1 MLFSNEIGRHV
12 VVYKPDHEKMDY
24 DGIIG
29 YWSGDYYETMRR
41 FNWDL
46 ARMLKYTTKFKEFVF
61 SDVGYGFNDI
71 FNEVSSYKDDE
82 WKTDICYGDLISI
95 DDIFYFV
102 DQNDNSVV
110 ELGKVRKK
118 VCI

>member
-41 FNWDL
+41 FDWDL

-82 WKTDICYGDLISI
+82 WKTDICYGDLI
-95 DDIFYFV
+95 
-102 DQNDNSVV
+102 
-110 ELGKVRKK
+110 KVRKK

>member
-1 MLFSNEIGRHV
+1 MEC
-12 VVYKPDHEKMDY
+12 
-24 DGIIG
+24 
-29 YWSGDYYETMRR
+29 
-41 FNWDL
+41 
-46 ARMLKYTTKFKEFVF
+46 
-61 SDVGYGFNDI
+61 FNDI